1 AGMIATMT
9 ALVVGLLISSAKG
22 SFDAI
27 NNGLMQTSTRIISVD
42 HTLASYGPEA
52 KPAREQL
59 KRSVATSIELLWP
72 QEKTGVPV
80 VTAIERA
87 SGVDLVRDE
96 LRKLTPANDSQR
108 QILAQ
113 AQQALGD
120 VSQIRSL
127 GIEQAQNQLPL
138 PVLVILVFWLTLLF
152 ISFGL

>member
-1 AGMIATMT
+1 MVSTTVGFVSIACIFGGSLLGLVLQRLLPRHHLSKETQDVVKLCAGMIATMT

-96 LRKLTPANDSQR
+96 LRKLTPA
-108 QILAQ
+108 
-113 AQQALGD
+113 
-120 VSQIRSL
+120 
-127 GIEQAQNQLPL
+127 
-138 PVLVILVFWLTLLF
+138 
-152 ISFGL
+152 